1 VLVQRAL
8 SERIIGLAI
17 DVHRTLGPELFES
30 VYAECLCL
38 ELAGAGIPYEREV
51 VLPVRYKNVDVALGF
66 RADVV
71 ADHAVIIEVKA
82 VAALGPAHEAQ
93 LRNYLR
99 LSGLRVGLL
108 LNFNEATMKAGLR
121 RFIV

>member
-17 DVHRTLGPELFES
+17 DVHRTLGPGLFES
-30 VYAECLCL
+30 VCTECLCL

-51 VLPVRYKNVDVALGF
+51 GLPVRYKNVDVPLGF
-66 RADVV
+66 RADIV
-71 ADHAVIIEVKA
+71 ADAAIIIEVKA

-108 LNFNEATMKAGLR
+108 LNFNDSTMKAGLR